1 MNPKRIIVVGTLA
14 FAITISSM
22 IGTDNANAQSAVAPQ
37 SMSQDTDDIFLRAL
51 GAEDEEEV
59 YQALYSG
66 MSLAE
71 LAETN
76 NSDIKELIRLQIAE
90 LTAQLDERLASGSLT
105 LEEYQAQKAELPEII
120 ISSIFG
126 LNGR

>member
-1 MNPKRIIVVGTLA
+1 MSPKRIIVVGTIA

-22 IGTDNANAQSAVAPQ
+22 IGSDNANAQTAIAPQ
-37 SMSQDTDDIFLRAL
+37 IMKQDTGDGFLRAL
-51 GAEDEEEV
+51 GAADEEEV
-59 YQALYSG
+59 YQALYTG

-71 LAETN
+71 LAESH
-76 NSDIKELIRLQIAE
+76 NSDVQELIRLQIAE

-105 LEEYQAQKAELPEII
+105 LEDYQAQKAELPEII
-120 ISSIFG
+120 ISSVFG